1 MFPWLR
7 HRLRESRSARAAEV
21 AAFDVK
27 PVAECI
33 AECERTAAPF
43 YKVGEIAAL
52 REVARLGLGG
62 VAHEVAD
69 AVREYVVYKQS
80 LGMIYKGRALKLNA
94 FARFVGP
101 IELDKVTPEMVR
113 NFLDGHGAVTTEW
126 FNKFWV
132 LNTFFRFAIA
142 RGYATENPLPRTKPK
157 SPREFRPYIYSV
169 EEVKKMIQVVDC
181 RHRGRWHLEP
191 RTVRTLLLLLYGT
204 GLRIGEAINRNV
216 GRVSRDRRSP
226 SSEC

>member
-1 MFPWLR
+1 M
-7 HRLRESRSARAAEV
+7 
-21 AAFDVK
+21 K
-27 PVAECI
+27 
-33 AECERTAAPF
+33 
-43 YKVGEIAAL
+43 
-52 REVARLGLGG
+52 
-62 VAHEVAD
+62 VAD

-80 LGMIYKGRALKLNA
+80 LGMSYKGRALKLNA

-101 IELDKVTPEMVR
+101 IGLEKVTPEMAR
-113 NFLDGHGAVTTEW
+113 NFLDGHGAVTTDW

-181 RHRGRWHLEP
+181 RHRGRWPVQRFSKLPVSTACYSESMIY
-191 RTVRTLLLLLYGT
+191 VRRRVSYSGQEAPIRQQLCNQVCNWSLVSPVRERALKAAFHIYGIR
-204 GLRIGEAINRNV
+204 GRIGV
-216 GRVSRDRRSP
+216 
-226 SSEC
+226 